1 MTVSDLPP
9 WLFWLGDHIGPIGG
23 VVGMVTGVAGLLVA
37 RSAHRRATA
46 TARATSKLDARVEHD
61 RATLEAGKLEDLI
74 ATALSRYNS
83 VASMRGTL
91 RSGNTER
98 AEREAAADTAE
109 AARLV
114 AEVTAI
120 DASKFGSQNF
130 EKLADCLA
138 AIRQLQ
144 TRITAL
150 ADKCRAAIAT
160 ADHERDHLLE
170 DLRVE
175 TAARLGQPLKDRLG

>member
-1 MTVSDLPP
+1 MQSQISRRGCSGSATISAPSAALWGWSRASPKFPGRALWHTEELPR
-9 WLFWLGDHIGPIGG
+9 LSLQ
-23 VVGMVTGVAGLLVA
+23 
-37 RSAHRRATA
+37 
-46 TARATSKLDARVEHD
+46 TSKLDARVEHD

-138 AIRQLQ
+138 DSRVADQVLR
-144 TRITAL
+144 RS

-175 TAARLGQPLKDRLG
+175 TAARLVSL